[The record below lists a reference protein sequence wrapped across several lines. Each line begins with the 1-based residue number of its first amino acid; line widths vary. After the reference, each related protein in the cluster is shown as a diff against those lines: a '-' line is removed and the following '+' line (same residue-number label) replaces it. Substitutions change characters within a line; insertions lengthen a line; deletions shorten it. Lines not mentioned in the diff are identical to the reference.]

1 MFTKKTVFVVGAG
14 GSFEVGLPV
23 GSTLKTRIA
32 EKLDVRASGSF
43 EGNPAIVRAVASAA
57 KETSSFG
64 GAVNRLVGA
73 AQAIRGAMP
82 LAISIDNYLNTHSH
96 DSDVV
101 MMGKF
106 GITACILD
114 AEANSTLREYDAAY
128 NMDFANIPDSWH
140 NTFCKML
147 TENVRLG
154 DLETVFEN
162 VAIITF
168 NYDRC
173 IEHYLL
179 TWLIKYMRIP
189 YGEAAEICKR
199 LPIFHP
205 YGQVGLLPWQT
216 TSGSG
221 VRFGEPP
228 TEYNIRQISSQIRT
242 FTERVDDDDM
252 LSAMRDYLSEAERVI
267 FLGFSF
273 GKMNMDLMRT
283 GRDGPRKDVLGT
295 VLQMSNPNK
304 AEADHR
310 IRTTL
315 TGADSGWLVTGMELS
330 SVAAN
335 ELLNNYWYRLSD

>member
-32 EKLDVRASGSF
+32 EKLDVKNSGHF
-43 EGNPAIVRAVASAA
+43 TGDDAIVRSMAAKA
-57 KETSSFG
+57 KETGTYGSSM
-64 GAVNRLVGA
+64 NRLVEA

-96 DSDVV
+96 DEDIV

-114 AEANSTLREYDAAY
+114 AEANSTLRSYDAAY
-128 NMDFANIPDSWH
+128 HMDFVDIPDSWH

-147 TENVRLG
+147 TENARVG
-154 DLETVFEN
+154 DLDWIFDN

-179 TWLIKYMRIP
+179 AWLIKYMRIP

-216 TSGSG
+216 TNGSG

-228 TEYNIRQISSQIRT
+228 TEDNIRQISSQIRT
-242 FTERVDDDDM
+242 FTERVEDTGM
-252 LSAMRDYLSEAERVI
+252 LANMRGYLSRAEQVI
-267 FLGFSF
+267 FMGFSF
-273 GKMNMDLMRT
+273 GKMNMELMT
-283 GRDGPRKDVLGT
+283 TDQDGPRKDVLGT
-295 VLQMSNPNK
+295 VLYMSSPNK
-304 AEADHR
+304 AEVDRR

-315 TGADSGWLVTGMELS
+315 TGADSQWLVTGLELS
-330 SVAAN
+330 PVAAN
-335 ELLNNYWYRLSD
+335 ELLSDYWFRLSN

>member
-1 MFTKKTVFVVGAG
+1 M
-14 GSFEVGLPV
+14 
-23 GSTLKTRIA
+23 
-32 EKLDVRASGSF
+32 
-43 EGNPAIVRAVASAA
+43 
-57 KETSSFG
+57 
-64 GAVNRLVGA
+64 
-73 AQAIRGAMP
+73 
-82 LAISIDNYLNTHSH
+82 H
-96 DSDVV
+96 
-101 MMGKF
+101 
-106 GITACILD
+106 
-114 AEANSTLREYDAAY
+114 EYDAAY

-189 YGEAAEICKR
+189 YGEAAEICRK

-242 FTERVDDDDM
+242 FSERVDDDDM

-310 IRTTL
+310 IRATL
-315 TGADSGWLVTGMELS
+315 TDADSGWLVTGMELS
-330 SVAAN
+330 PVAAN